1 MRNDIDGSIEA
12 ARVKTEAETARVK
25 KTKKSKGSFSFIKFL
40 LSLAL
45 AVFLVTTLGM
55 TLIEIIISD
64 FKLIDFTVIARGMV
78 TIVFGI
84 LAFFS
89 GMLTISQFRQMTK
102 HKEMAQE
109 KQDILRELNS
119 KIRASLAEGGTVEL
133 SGKVVK
139 ALSGLG
145 IITSRRQGKQEE
157 NLEQAELYREELL
170 SQTKIAF
177 TKAAIKGK
185 GIIIPLVSTIS
196 FAILTV
202 LSAIEMALL
211 SIPGYNAI
219 AYYPTTIA
227 IFLTIFWIAVRI
239 HKSNMTIDM
248 KNNAVVLYFDLPEKQ
263 VGSGPLFALFKDVN
277 IPFLNIVVSR
287 VIEVS
292 KKELVFDVHKDKVFL
307 ALPKHV
313 QPFWFDVFFSY
324 IIVDIVEA
332 IITTGEETLEGIRT
346 YIEGKEQTK
355 NIEDESGEKVNMTV
369 KTGGLAD
376 LKIRSGIRSFAADMG
391 NFEIEE
397 TDNIGT
403 IVRKVTGIK
412 EELNKYLNKQLNFL
426 PYFGMLSVRPDV
438 TDIVP
443 SEDVS
448 EKLIKAATT
457 EQDILIATNEMLASV
472 EKDLKGLKLLKVYK
486 EEFNI
491 PSEVESLITLLSIQG
506 DAIKGILEGTNLNI
520 AAIPALDNIAK
531 AFSAGRSPS
540 ENDLSK
546 LLNTINQKP
555 ETLEEIKK
563 AISLLDNLGIKINK

>member
-1 MRNDIDGSIEA
+1 MNEGKSFNERVIHGEDEKEQKTNKGS
-12 ARVKTEAETARVK
+12 K
-25 KTKKSKGSFSFIKFL
+25 KSFSFVK
-40 LSLAL
+40 LSLYLVVVIVLAMAL
-45 AVFLVTTLGM
+45 STIITSTSKLVNL
-55 TLIEIIISD
+55 
-64 FKLIDFTVIARGMV
+64 TVIGGLV

-84 LAFFS
+84 LALFS

-102 HKEMAQE
+102 HKEIAQE
-109 KQDILRELNS
+109 KQDVLRELNS

-139 ALSGLG
+139 ALSDLG
-145 IITSRRQGKQEE
+145 IITQGRQGEREE
-157 NLEQAELYREELL
+157 DLEQAKIYREELL

-177 TKAAIKGK
+177 TKAATKGK

-202 LSAIEMALL
+202 LSAIEIALL
-211 SIPGYNAI
+211 SIPGYSII

-239 HKSNMTIDM
+239 HKSNMTVDM

-263 VGSGPLFALFKDVN
+263 VGSGPLFVLFKDVKV
-277 IPFLNIVVSR
+277 PFLNVVVSK

-324 IIVDIVEA
+324 IIVDIIEA
-332 IITTGEETLEGIRT
+332 IITTGEETLEGIRA
-346 YIEGKEQTK
+346 YIEGEKQTK
-355 NIEDESGEKVNMTV
+355 KIEDESGEKVNMEV
-369 KTGGLAD
+369 KTGGLGD
-376 LKIRSGIRSFAADMG
+376 LKIRSGIRSFAADMD

-397 TDNIGT
+397 DDDIGT

-443 SEDVS
+443 SDDVS
-448 EKLIKAATT
+448 EKLVKAATT
-457 EQDILIATNEMLASV
+457 EQDIVIATNEMLADV
-472 EKDLKGLKLLKVYK
+472 QKDLKGLQLLKAYK
-486 EEFNI
+486 EDIEI
-491 PSEVESLITLLSIQG
+491 PSGIESLIVLLSIQG
-506 DAIKGILEGTNLNI
+506 SAIKGILEGANLNI
-520 AAIPALDNIAK
+520 AAIPALDNLVK
-531 AFSAGRSPS
+531 AFSAGRNPS
-540 ENDLSK
+540 ENDLAN
-546 LLNTINQKP
+546 LLQNPKA
-555 ETLEEIKK
+555 LGDIKK
-563 AISLLDNLGIKINK
+563 AVSLLDNLGIKINK